1 MISSIYLEHNFIKYF
16 RRRRSLQKKKGNT
29 DYEERIHQ
37 SDLRDHEYAGI
48 EHISNLSDDD
58 LTKVSSVSENINP
71 HNTVR
76 DGHYE
81 ETSTSPNENDH
92 EYAELKMVH
101 MSLPRET
108 TEKRTK

>member
-48 EHISNLSDDD
+48 EHISNFSNDD

-71 HNTVR
+71 HNSVR

-92 EYAELKMVH
+92 EYAELKMVQ

>member
-29 DYEERIHQ
+29 DYQERIHQ

-48 EHISNLSDDD
+48 EHISNFSNDD

-92 EYAELKMVH
+92 EYAELKMVQ

>member
-1 MISSIYLEHNFIKYF
+1 M
-16 RRRRSLQKKKGNT
+16 QKKKVNT
-29 DYEERIHQ
+29 DYEKRIHQ
-37 SDLRDHEYAGI
+37 SDLEDHEYAGI

>member
-1 MISSIYLEHNFIKYF
+1 M
-16 RRRRSLQKKKGNT
+16 QKKKGNT

-48 EHISNLSDDD
+48 EHISNFSNDD

-92 EYAELKMVH
+92 EYAELKMVQMKNWKKDQVILKPCTDICDQIVH
-101 MSLPRET
+101 DSY
-108 TEKRTK
+108 